1 MKWGTDK
8 EVGSKASPG
17 RAYHIGIPESRGTEQ
32 HSPSTSGEAKKA
44 DLAFVRRT
52 RESLRK
58 EIRAV
63 VFGCAMR
70 DLNLFRDD
78 SLAYEMMLDVNV
90 FGSRVKLVVMGIG
103 NGRLVVVADDSR
115 IREWVF
121 KISG

>member
-1 MKWGTDK
+1 M
-8 EVGSKASPG
+8 VRS
-17 RAYHIGIPESRGTEQ
+17 GIIKVSTREMCIDSQ
-32 HSPSTSGEAKKA
+32 HSPSTRGESYTLELTFVIRTVKSFCKK
-44 DLAFVRRT
+44 
-52 RESLRK
+52 
-58 EIRAV
+58 IRAV

-70 DLNLFRDD
+70 YLNLFRDD